1 MENKPKITADTAL
14 IAYCGLYCGA
24 CRRYTSGKCPGCH
37 DNVKATWCR
46 LRSCCMENNIAS
58 CADCKTVGHAQCEYF
73 NNFMGKLFG
82 VLFNSDRGKCIE
94 RIKEVGYLAYS
105 VEMAEKGAQTI
116 KRR

>member
-1 MENKPKITADTAL
+1 
-14 IAYCGLYCGA
+14 
-24 CRRYTSGKCPGCH
+24 
-37 DNVKATWCR
+37 
-46 LRSCCMENNIAS
+46 
-58 CADCKTVGHAQCEYF
+58 
-73 NNFMGKLFG
+73 MGKLFG